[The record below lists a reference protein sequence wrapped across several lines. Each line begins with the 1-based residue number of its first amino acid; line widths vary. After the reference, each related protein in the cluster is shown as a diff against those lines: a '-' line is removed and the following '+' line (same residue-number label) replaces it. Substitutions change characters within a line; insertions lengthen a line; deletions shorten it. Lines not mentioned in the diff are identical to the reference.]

1 MALKY
6 VRPRKDS
13 NGSGNSYDDALNTFA
28 GLTWG
33 SDTYL
38 VDGGTLYETITFG
51 ASGARVVGLNPND
64 MPVIDCES
72 IRPNGVN
79 LNGAASCEVGR
90 IIVLN
95 QQAAAAPNAAV
106 RISGATGLHYVH
118 HVRTQNCR
126 YGLYVNNC
134 PGVRL
139 EDNFVDVGRTDELN
153 IGYGIRVNGAASI
166 GTRIRRNEVVST
178 RVTPAQF
185 IDLVAFGVAIEVYG
199 GVDTEVDDNVLHA
212 AMCDQFIARASANNL
227 KIRRNVAFGPGM
239 LDGLDVLDSD
249 TALLEFNTVIHPG
262 DVAGHAGPCMAIGD
276 DYGAGVAATNVTVR
290 HNAMWANNRLCMSI
304 RPLGAGFSSVGNRL
318 YRTNGDGDAVVNLNE
333 GGGFVATNMA
343 AWLAEAYV
351 TGDTYGDPLVNQ
363 FGVPLV
369 GSPLLTLR
377 TDGVYRR
384 DIRGF
389 QSSKHVGAFGAA
401 RLRRT

>member
-6 VRPRKDS
+6 VRPRKETS
-13 NGSGNSYDDALNTFA
+13 GSGNSYDDALNTFA

-38 VDGGTLYETITFG
+38 VDGGTLRETVTFG
-51 ASGARVVGLNPND
+51 ASGAKVLGLNQQD
-64 MPVIDCES
+64 LPVIDCEG

-79 LNGAASCEVGR
+79 LNGAASCEVGH

-106 RISGATGLHYVH
+106 RISGSTGLHHVH

-139 EDNFVDVGRTDELN
+139 EDNFVDVGRADELA

-212 AMCDQFIARASANNL
+212 AMCDQFIARASASNL

-249 TALLEFNTVIHPG
+249 TALLELNTVIHSG

-304 RPLGAGFSSVGNRL
+304 RPLGAGFASVGNRL

-351 TGDTYGDPLVNQ
+351 TDDTFGELLVNAA
-363 FGVPLV
+363 GVPLP
-369 GSPLLTLR
+369 GSPLLTER
-377 TDGVYRR
+377 TDGVPRR

-389 QSSKHVGAFGAA
+389 QSRRHIGAYGAA
-401 RLRRT
+401 RLIAA